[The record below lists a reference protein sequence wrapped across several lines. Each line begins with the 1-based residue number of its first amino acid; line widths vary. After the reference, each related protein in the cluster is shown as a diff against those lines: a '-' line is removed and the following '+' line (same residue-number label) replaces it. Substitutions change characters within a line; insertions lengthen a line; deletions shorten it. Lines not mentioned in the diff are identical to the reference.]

1 MRKLSIALTLLLV
14 SPLAQAAIT
23 GSVVDADGNPLA
35 GVTIRAFAVED
46 RSVLLRRITAGEAAR
61 EPFATATTSEAG
73 EFRFD
78 KLAQPT
84 VDLVA
89 TAAGRETITRFAADT
104 EDVPLLMREVKPR
117 RFRVVANGKPVA
129 NAIVQEGRPIVVR
142 SGEDGTFELATLS
155 SSPRLVVYHPDFAP
169 LEVTPQRND
178 TDLKMDAGTTL
189 RGRVVGSDGKPV
201 ANATVLVGGWP
212 MAKSG
217 DDGSFT
223 IAHAPASWR
232 ELRAETKTDLAVATR
247 GNNASYT
254 LRLRPG
260 TKLTGVVRDAK
271 SRVPVAGMMIS
282 IRGEGAIT
290 DNAGA
295 FTIAP
300 ILPGR
305 YPFSAAHPLYQ
316 VEGGMAGVVVPA
328 AGSKETIAATPLP
341 LLSGTVIDEARKP
354 VAGATVSRA
363 NGASTITRRNGT
375 FAFRAASSFFESDFE
390 VSKDGY
396 ANASFT
402 VVQGASKSGISI
414 TLKRGVPLVV
424 NVIDTDRKPVS
435 GVLVHVVT
443 SAEQNGRMQ
452 REIRCGGTD
461 CSTSNDGSLT
471 LKVAPAKYDIWVAG
485 KDIIM
490 KRLSSQTV
498 DARTGPLTIT
508 VTHGVE
514 ISGRVTYSDGKP
526 ITSPVQVTMDAAGR
540 PITEATDDAGAF
552 VLHGAPRGRVMIR
565 PQIFEGQRYTGPA
578 KEVTAPASN
587 VVLTIPHGGHIS
599 GKVVDSASGAPVADF
614 EVSTMRQGGMT
625 FSPTTTP
632 VHADDGT
639 FTINDVMPGRIDLV
653 AVAEGYVRGSSSG
666 IDVAEGQGVDNVEL
680 RLDRAAKVSG
690 QVRSSDGQPLSG
702 VSVSVVE
709 TVARRPGMMGGDRA
723 TTDADGQYALTSVPP
738 GQRNFTFNKE
748 GFVVSTKSVDAAAG
762 KESRLDAT
770 LDRGR
775 QLTGRVIDDSGQA
788 VGGADIRVEGEAV
801 RPVQSDSE
809 GGFTLAGL
817 RDGKVRLAAHRNGYV
832 DAREEV
838 DTVAQ
843 PNVTLTLTRGATIT
857 GRVSG
862 LTADE
867 LSNTFVS
874 YYGGIG
880 GFGNTRPDAA
890 GNFSISGVHDG
901 KITVQAATGGF
912 GSTRTA
918 RKMIDVENGSAPTV
932 ELVFSTGYTVRGH
945 VNGHGRNLADFNI
958 NFSGSDASLAP
969 GMGRLDSD
977 GNYSVSGLGTGDYR
991 VSIMAPMMG
1000 VLYNDKFTVSGDG
1013 VDDIDLHSSSLRGR
1027 VTNRDGVPLSD
1038 VRIIAEF
1045 VKRTSMTPP
1054 PRPALS
1060 DSDGRYVI
1068 DFIGEGTWRLTAQ
1081 KEQYQPATR
1090 DTTIADGAPDVDFQL
1105 SPGSMTSVRV
1115 VDSITGAP
1123 IWANIGVRDDTHTLS
1138 TTQTNASDGVA
1149 QLWLA
1154 PGHYTINVGA
1164 QNYARTTSAIDVP
1177 GPEVRI
1183 TLSHGGTIIA
1193 IVKDPSQQRVA
1204 LVAAGQVPPP
1214 GGLVGGGVNGIVM
1227 SGNNRYENLAAGTYE
1242 LRLYTTGNSKAI
1254 QTKTATVTEGATVT
1268 VTFD

>member
-1 MRKLSIALTLLLV
+1 MRKLAISLTLLLV
-14 SPLAQAAIT
+14 SSFAQAAIT

-35 GVTIRAFAVED
+35 GVTIRAFAVEE
-46 RSVLLRRITAGEAAR
+46 RSDLLRRITAREADR
-61 EPFATATTSEAG
+61 EPLVTAKTSEAG

-78 KLAQPT
+78 KLAKPT
-84 VDLVA
+84 VDLIA
-89 TAAGRETITRFAADT
+89 TAAGRETVMRFAADT

-129 NAIVQEGRPIVVR
+129 NAIVQEGRPIVMR
-142 SGEDGTFELATLS
+142 TGEDGTFELATLS
-155 SSPRLVVYHPDFAP
+155 SSPRLVVYHPDYAP
-169 LEVTPQRND
+169 LEVNPQRND
-178 TDLKMDAGTTL
+178 TDLKLDAGTAL

-201 ANATVLVGGWP
+201 ANAEVLIGGWP

-217 DDGSFT
+217 EDGSFT
-223 IAHAPASWR
+223 IAHAPSNWR
-232 ELRAETKTDLAVATR
+232 ELRAETKTDVAVATR
-247 GNNASYT
+247 GSNASYT
-254 LRLRPG
+254 LHLRPG
-260 TKLTGVVRDAK
+260 ARVTGVVRDAK

-282 IRGEGAIT
+282 IRGDGAIT

-295 FTIAP
+295 FTLAP

-305 YPFSAAHPLYQ
+305 YPFGAAHPLYQ
-316 VEGGMAGVVVPA
+316 VESGMGGGGFVVPA
-328 AGSKETIAATPLP
+328 AGLKETIAATPLP
-341 LLSGTVIDEARKP
+341 LVSGTVIDEARKP
-354 VAGATVSRA
+354 VAGATVGRA
-363 NGASTITRRNGT
+363 TGASTVTRRNGT
-375 FAFRAASSFFESDFE
+375 FAFRAASSAFDSEYE

-396 ANASFT
+396 ANASFM
-402 VVQGASKSGISI
+402 VSQGASKSGISV

-443 SAEQNGRMQ
+443 SGDPNGRMQ
-452 REIRCGGTD
+452 REIRCGGVD

-508 VTHGVE
+508 VTRGVE

-526 ITSPVQVTMDAAGR
+526 ISTPVRVTMDANGV

-552 VLHGAPRGRVMIR
+552 VLHGAPRGRVMVR
-565 PQIFEGQRYTGPA
+565 PQIVEGQRYTGPA
-578 KEVTAPASN
+578 KEVMAPASN
-587 VVLTIPHGGHIS
+587 VVLTIPRGGHIS
-599 GKVVDSASGAPVADF
+599 GKVVDAASGSPIADF
-614 EVSTMRQGGMT
+614 EVSTMRQAAMS
-625 FSPTTTP
+625 FSPVTTP

-639 FTINDVMPGRIDLV
+639 FTISDVMPGRIDLV
-653 AVAEGYVRGSSSG
+653 AAAEGYVRGSSSG

-690 QVRSSDGQPLSG
+690 QVRSSDGGPLSG

-709 TVARRPGMMGGDRA
+709 TAGRRPGLMGGDRA
-723 TTDADGQYALTSVPP
+723 TTDADGEYALTSVPP

-748 GFVVSTKSVDAAAG
+748 GFVAATKSVDAAAG

-788 VGGADIRVEGEAV
+788 VAGADIRAEGEPA
-801 RPVQSDSE
+801 RPVQTDSE

-817 RDGKVRLAAHRNGYV
+817 RDGKVHLAAHRNGYV

-874 YYGGIG
+874 YYGGFG
-880 GFGNTRPDAA
+880 GYGNTRPDAA
-890 GNFSISGVHDG
+890 GNFSITGVRDG
-901 KITVQAATGGF
+901 KMTVSASTGGF
-912 GSTRTA
+912 GTTRTA
-918 RKMIDVENGSAPTV
+918 RKMIDVENGSAPPV
-932 ELVFSTGYTVRGH
+932 ELVFSTGYTVHGH

-977 GNYSVSGLGTGDYR
+977 GNYSVAGLGSGDYR

-1013 VDDIDLHSSSLRGR
+1013 VYDIDLHSSSLRGR
-1027 VTNRDGVPLSD
+1027 VTNRDGAPLSD
-1038 VRIIAEF
+1038 VRVVAEM

-1054 PRPALS
+1054 PRPAIS

-1090 DTTIADGAPDVDFQL
+1090 ETTVADGAPDVDFQL

-1115 VDSITGAP
+1115 VDAITGAP
-1123 IWANIGVRDDTHTLS
+1123 LWANMVVRDDTHTVS
-1138 TTQTNASDGVA
+1138 TTETNASDGVA

-1154 PGHYTINVGA
+1154 PGHYTVSVGA
-1164 QNYARTTSAIDVP
+1164 QHYALTTTAVDVP

-1183 TLSHGGTIIA
+1183 TLTHGGTIIA
-1193 IVKDPSQQRVA
+1193 VVKDPSTQRVGIMP
-1204 LVAAGQVPPP
+1204 VGQGVPH
-1214 GGLVGGGVNGIVM
+1214 VGGMVT
-1227 SGNNRYENLAAGTYE
+1227 SGNNRYDNIAAGTYE
-1242 LRLYTTGNSKAI
+1242 LRLYTMGNSKAI
-1254 QTKTATVTEGATVT
+1254 QTKTVVVMEGATVT